1 MSADAAGTGPR
12 AAAAAV
18 VSWLRPHPHRG
29 DVIAAGG
36 VPLALFGVVV
46 ALRMVQWPL
55 GAKFGVVAV
64 IAVLLLAMGWLAE
77 LESDEP
83 RAYHSVLLV
92 SGLLTLAVALVLF
105 AEVLGAT
112 RPPGAGGLTWV
123 FAVVAVVAVLSARRS
138 NSGACTL
145 IAALAVA
152 VAVEAFVA
160 WAFHPHGTG
169 TFRAVLIVLTV
180 ACAGG
185 VARFRD
191 HRRRHAVQLIN
202 AGALLTAVL
211 AASLLAG
218 PVLFGVA
225 SALGGFGGRA
235 AASAGFGWELW
246 ILAVGFGVIAYAGAD
261 REPGPA
267 YFGVVLLFEFALL
280 VGLPRAGRGSLIG
293 WPLFLLAIG
302 LGGLA
307 IGLRPRRPLPPPP
320 DGEPPAPTIPLNRE
334 DHDQT

>member
-29 DVIAAGG
+29 DVIAAGA

-123 FAVVAVVAVLSARRS
+123 FAVVAVVAVLSRPPVELRRVHADCGAGGGRGRRGIRRVGVSPARNGNVPRRADRADGGVRRRRGALPGSSPSARRAAHQCRSTVDGRAWGEPARRS
-138 NSGACTL
+138 GA
-145 IAALAVA
+145 V
-152 VAVEAFVA
+152 
-160 WAFHPHGTG
+160 
-169 TFRAVLIVLTV
+169 
-180 ACAGG
+180 
-185 VARFRD
+185 
-191 HRRRHAVQLIN
+191 RRGQRP
-202 AGALLTAVL
+202 
-211 AASLLAG
+211 S
-218 PVLFGVA
+218 
-225 SALGGFGGRA
+225 
-235 AASAGFGWELW
+235 AASAAELRHRPDSAGSCGF
-246 ILAVGFGVIAYAGAD
+246 
-261 REPGPA
+261 
-267 YFGVVLLFEFALL
+267 
-280 VGLPRAGRGSLIG
+280 
-293 WPLFLLAIG
+293 WPS
-302 LGGLA
+302 GLA
-307 IGLRPRRPLPPPP
+307 
-320 DGEPPAPTIPLNRE
+320 
-334 DHDQT
+334 